1 MSKGR
6 ARSRP
11 SPSSS
16 AGAQKP
22 VDTATE
28 ADPRREQLVRAT
40 VEVIAERGFPET
52 RITDVAERAGTSS
65 ALVLYYFGTKDQLL
79 TEALRLA
86 EDSFYE
92 YAAGLTE
99 SIASPCE
106 RLEMLVVLCCAPGEH
121 VDDPEPWILWLDL
134 WAQAVRHTELSQ
146 VREQFDARWRA
157 TFAALVVAGR
167 AAGEFANDV
176 DPDEFAMW
184 YPALLDGLAV
194 QVALQDPVITPER
207 AVELCMRLAADQLGF
222 EWSGRKARA
231 QAGSR

>member
-1 MSKGR
+1 MAKGR
-6 ARSRP
+6 GRNRP
-11 SPSSS
+11 STTSS
-16 AGAQKP
+16 AAAQKP
-22 VDTATE
+22 VDTATD

-86 EDSFYE
+86 EDSFYD

-99 SIASPCE
+99 SITSPCE

-134 WAQAVRHTELSQ
+134 WAQAIRHEELGR
-146 VREQFDARWRA
+146 VREQFDVRWRA
-157 TFAALVVAGR
+157 TFAALVADGR
-167 AAGEFANDV
+167 AAGEFANEV
-176 DPDEFAMW
+176 DPTEFALW
-184 YPALLDGLAV
+184 FSALLDGLAI
-194 QVALQDPVITPER
+194 QVALHDPVIVPER
-207 AVELCMRLAADQLGF
+207 AIELCMRLAAVHLGF
-222 EWSGRKARA
+222 EWTGRKAGV
-231 QAGSR
+231 QAGAR